1 MTLTVIPIRSFR
13 GMSRLAGD
21 LDVEARSLLMS
32 RLAAG
37 TVAAAQS
44 AGTDVTIVTGDPDV
58 GRWADEVGIAVIRE
72 PVAGGLDAAAQAGV
86 AAANGRRWLVLH
98 ADLPLL
104 EPSDV
109 AAVIKAAA
117 GGFALAP
124 SHDGGTSAITGSSGE
139 FPFRYGPGSF
149 QRHLAAS
156 GGNAAVVTRLGFGAD
171 VDRPADLE
179 WLRVLD
185 AARR

>member
-1 MTLTVIPIRSFR
+1 MTLAVIPIRSFR
-13 GMSRLAGD
+13 GMSRLSGD

-37 TVAAAQS
+37 TVAAAHS
-44 AGTDVTIVTGDPDV
+44 AGTDVAIVTGDPDV
-58 GRWADEVGIAVIRE
+58 GRWADEVNIAVIRE
-72 PVAGGLDAAAQAGV
+72 PVAGGLDAAARAGI

-104 EPSDV
+104 GPPDV
-109 AAVIKAAA
+109 AAVIGAAA
-117 GGFALAP
+117 DGFALAP
-124 SHDGGTSAITGSSGE
+124 SHDGGTSAIAGRSGD

-149 QRHLAAS
+149 QRHLAAI
-156 GGNAAVVTRLGFGAD
+156 GGNAVVVTRLGLGAD

-185 AARR
+185 AALR